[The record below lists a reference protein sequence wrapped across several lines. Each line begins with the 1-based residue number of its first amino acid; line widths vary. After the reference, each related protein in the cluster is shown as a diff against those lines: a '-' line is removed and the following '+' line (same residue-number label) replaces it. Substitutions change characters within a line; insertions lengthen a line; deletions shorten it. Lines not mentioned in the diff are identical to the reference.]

1 MFLCVI
7 ASSAAASDWSG
18 VYVGFGASFSDH
30 SVQFPNGTDRV
41 RMSDTTAPGV
51 AEYNVGSGTLDQSG
65 HALGGHVLGG
75 VRFQMD
81 KFVFGAEADYEIGS
95 SFDSPAPPGTPACQN
110 PPVPTTGHFGC
121 VGLGVYF
128 SDVETLGHVRATAG
142 IEVTPNTL
150 AYFAGGLAIG
160 QSPDTISAR
169 ASGLVASSPSAP
181 LVGQA
186 TVTRNGMSETL
197 YGYTLGG
204 GIEVKAGGGLSLRTE
219 YIYDNFGHR
228 DIAVGGAGFGGTI
241 GELTTNSFASPGN
254 RIEYSS
260 QAVRVSAIYQFA
272 DDEPLPDYV
281 SESDWSGVYLGG
293 GLTMSRHRLEFLNG
307 TNRLS
312 MTNNLTGTTTEFRP
326 SQEYEGDTVGGHILA
341 GYAHQ
346 WGRVVVGAEG
356 DLEIGTGF
364 SRDPNRIEAIYGTAI
379 GGPECINS
387 PAPTGQPVP
396 SGHFG
401 CVGLRQNFGEVKTIG
416 HIRAKLG
423 YEITPAL
430 LAFVTGGVAVGRS
443 PDYFSAS
450 ASGFIASSPS
460 APLVGA
466 ATVSR
471 DGLEQTL
478 YGYSIGGGLEVKV
491 SRNFRLRTEYIYD
504 DYGSFET
511 KPIGGAGFGGTI
523 GDLTTNSFVSTGNE
537 FDLSSQSV
545 RVTGIF
551 QF

>member
-1 MFLCVI
+1 MP
-7 ASSAAASDWSG
+7 W
-18 VYVGFGASFSDH
+18 
-30 SVQFPNGTDRV
+30 
-41 RMSDTTAPGV
+41 
-51 AEYNVGSGTLDQSG
+51 
-65 HALGGHVLGG
+65 
-75 VRFQMD
+75 
-81 KFVFGAEADYEIGS
+81 AD
-95 SFDSPAPPGTPACQN
+95 
-110 PPVPTTGHFGC
+110 
-121 VGLGVYF
+121 
-128 SDVETLGHVRATAG
+128 TAG
-142 IEVTPNTL
+142 IEVSPNAL

-160 QSPDTISAR
+160 RSPDSISAR
-169 ASGLVASSPSAP
+169 ASGMVASSPSAP
-181 LVGQA
+181 LLGQA
-186 TVTRNGMSETL
+186 TVTRDGMSETL

-219 YIYDNFGHR
+219 YLYDNFGHA

-260 QAVRVSAIYQFA
+260 QAVRISAIYQFA
-272 DDEPLPDYV
+272 DNQPLAEYV
-281 SESDWSGVYLGG
+281 TESDWSGFYLGG
-293 GLTMSRHRLEFLNG
+293 GLTMERHRLEFLNG
-307 TNRLS
+307 INRLS
-312 MTNNLTGTTTEFRP
+312 MTNHLTDTTTRFEP
-326 SQEYEGDTVGGHILA
+326 SQEYEGDSVGGHILA

-356 DLEIGTGF
+356 DIEIGSTF
-364 SRDPNRIEAIYGTAI
+364 SRDPNRIEAYYGSTI
-379 GGPECINS
+379 GGPECLNNPS
-387 PAPTGQPVP
+387 PGSQAVPT
-396 SGHFG
+396 GHFG
-401 CVGLRQNFGEVKTIG
+401 CVGHRQNFGEVKTYG

-430 LAFVTGGVAVGRS
+430 LAFVTGGVAIGRS

-471 DGLEQTL
+471 GDLEQTL
-478 YGYSIGGGLEVKV
+478 YGYSIGGGLEAKL
-491 SRNFRLRTEYIYD
+491 SRHFRLRTEYIYD

-523 GDLTTNSFVSTGNE
+523 GNLTTNSFVSTGNE
-537 FDLSSQSV
+537 FDLSSQTV
-545 RVTGIF
+545 RVTGIV